1 MRLPWTWASRPGV
14 NSHWLSLSQEKGKV
28 TSGRGT
34 RTLRG
39 LRADAGETCRPGD
52 PGPRVARAEAPRGT
66 SAGAESPA
74 LSCPPHPGILCVASW
89 GGAPTV
95 VLEPTA
101 PSWGPPPAASRE
113 RPREAWEGPGPSLS
127 RSAASPVAVWP
138 PVHSEGSLLLDPHP
152 QLLGSALHPAPVGPV
167 SQEGLGGAPREGAA
181 RGWGGRSPGGP
192 GPPCRPP
199 HCLWAPVLPADSWA
213 QIWGGGCPCRAAP
226 GLSVVPSSLM
236 APSDG
241 QNFVSMVHGGG

>member
-14 NSHWLSLSQEKGKV
+14 NSHWLSLSQEKGEV

-138 PVHSEGSLLLDPHP
+138 PVHSAASLLLDPHP

-167 SQEGLGGAPREGAA
+167 SQEGAGRGPQRGCCKGMGWAFPR
-181 RGWGGRSPGGP
+181 GP
-192 GPPCRPP
+192 R
-199 HCLWAPVLPADSWA
+199 ASLPAPTLPLGPSSS
-213 QIWGGGCPCRAAP
+213 CRFLGP
-226 GLSVVPSSLM
+226 DLGRGLSLQSSPRAVCGPQL
-236 APSDG
+236 PHG
-241 QNFVSMVHGGG
+241 TVRWTELRVHGGG